1 MSDGSNEIEELKA
14 ALEALS
20 AKNREL
26 LGEVKAAKAKAKGA
40 EIDPSEHE
48 GLKTQLE
55 ELRIQ
60 LEKQTKDSAK
70 TIEALNKSLN
80 EKDSSLQNYL
90 VDNGLAEA
98 MVKVGV
104 RPEMM
109 PAVKAMLKTQTKIT
123 AADGNYQALIGE
135 KPLAD
140 AIAEWA
146 SSDEGKHFVAAP
158 ANTGGGATGGNGIGG
173 QTAPKGNL
181 GGDKTQRVNAIKNRF
196 PELNAQQ

>member
-1 MSDGSNEIEELKA
+1 MSDGMNEIEELKA

-40 EIDPSEHE
+40 EIDPAEHE

-55 ELRIQ
+55 EIRIQ
-60 LEKQTKDSAK
+60 FEKQAKDSAK

-90 VDNGLAEA
+90 IDNGLAEA

-109 PAVKAMLKTQTKIT
+109 GAVKAMLKTQTKIT
-123 AADGNYQALIGE
+123 SADGNYQALIGE

-140 AIAEWA
+140 AISEWA

-158 ANTGGGATGGNGIGG
+158 VNTGGGATGGNGNGG
-173 QTAPKGNL
+173 VAAPKGNL

-196 PELNAQQ
+196 PELNAQ